1 LRPSEVTELLIDW
14 RNGDR
19 NALDKLMPVVYEELR
34 RLAKRYMAAERPG
47 HTLQTT
53 ALVNEAYCKLLNHNQ
68 MQWQNRAHFF
78 AIAAQVMRRL
88 LVDHARTR
96 RYAKRGGG
104 ARPISLDEVALVT
117 EERASDVL
125 ALDEAL
131 SRLANFDPRKGEI
144 VELRYFGGLS
154 VEEVADVLAV
164 SPITIKREWL
174 KAKAWLQRE
183 LDERHSD
190 AT

>member
-1 LRPSEVTELLIDW
+1 
-14 RNGDR
+14 
-19 NALDKLMPVVYEELR
+19 
-34 RLAKRYMAAERPG
+34 
-47 HTLQTT
+47 
-53 ALVNEAYCKLLNHNQ
+53 

-96 RYAKRGGG
+96 GYAKRGGG
-104 ARPISLDEVALVT
+104 ARRVPLDDVALVT
-117 EERASDVL
+117 DERAEGIL

-131 SRLANFDPRKGEI
+131 SQLAALDPRKSQI

-154 VEEVADVLAV
+154 TEETAGVLGVA
-164 SPITIKREWL
+164 PITVKREWL

-183 LDERHSD
+183 LDERQRD

>member
-78 AIAAQVMRRL
+78 AIAAQIMRRL

-104 ARPISLDEVALVT
+104 ARAVSLDEVALVT
-117 EERASDVL
+117 EARAADLL

-131 SRLANFDPRKGEI
+131 SRLTGFDPRKGEI

-183 LDERHSD
+183 LDERHGD

>member
-1 LRPSEVTELLIDW
+1 MGPSEITQLLSDW

-19 NALDKLMPVVYEELR
+19 TALNRLMPVVYEELR
-34 RLAKRYMAAERPG
+34 RLAGRYMGAERPG

-104 ARPISLDEVALVT
+104 ARAVSLDEVALVT
-117 EERASDVL
+117 EARAADVL

-131 SRLANFDPRKGEI
+131 SRLASFDPRKGEI

-154 VEEVADVLAV
+154 VEEVAGVLAL
-164 SPITIKREWL
+164 SSITIKREWL

-183 LDERHSD
+183 LDERQGD

>member
-1 LRPSEVTELLIDW
+1 MRPSEVTELLIDW

-78 AIAAQVMRRL
+78 AIAAQIMRRL

-104 ARPISLDEVALVT
+104 ARAVSLDEVALVT
-117 EERASDVL
+117 EARAADLL

-131 SRLANFDPRKGEI
+131 SRLTGFDPRKGEI

-183 LDERHSD
+183 LDERHGD

>member
-1 LRPSEVTELLIDW
+1 MGPSEITQLLSDW

-19 NALDKLMPVVYEELR
+19 TALNRLMPVVYQELR
-34 RLAKRYMAAERPG
+34 RLAGRYMGAERPG

-53 ALVNEAYCKLLNHNQ
+53 ALVNEAYCKLLNHTQ

-104 ARPISLDEVALVT
+104 ARAVSLDEVALVT
-117 EERASDVL
+117 EARAADVL

-131 SRLANFDPRKGEI
+131 SRLASFDPRKGEI

-154 VEEVADVLAV
+154 VEEVAGVLAL
-164 SPITIKREWL
+164 SSITIKREWL

-183 LDERHSD
+183 LDERQGD

>member
-1 LRPSEVTELLIDW
+1 MGPSEVTQLLIDW

-19 NALDKLMPVVYEELR
+19 SAVDKLMPIVYGELR
-34 RLAKRYMAAERPG
+34 RLARHYMDRERPG

-53 ALVNEAYCKLLNHNQ
+53 ALVNEAYCKLLDHRQ
-68 MQWQNRAHFF
+68 IQWQNRTHFF

-104 ARPISLDEVALVT
+104 ARAVPLDEVALVT
-117 EERASDVL
+117 EERADVVL
-125 ALDEAL
+125 AVDAAL
-131 SRLANFDPRKGEI
+131 SQLATLDLRKSQI
-144 VELRYFGGLS
+144 VELRYFGGLTT
-154 VEEVADVLAV
+154 EETADVLGVA
-164 SPITIKREWL
+164 PITIKREWL

-183 LDERHSD
+183 LNERPGD

>member
-183 LDERHSD
+183 LDEGHSD

>member
-1 LRPSEVTELLIDW
+1 MGPSEVTQLLIEW
-14 RNGDR
+14 RNGDQ
-19 NALDKLMPVVYEELR
+19 AAVDKLMPVVYEELR
-34 RLAKRYMAAERPG
+34 RLASRYMGRERSG

-53 ALVNEAYCKLLNHNQ
+53 ALVNEAYCKLLDHRQ

-96 RYAKRGGG
+96 GYAKRGGG
-104 ARPISLDEVALVT
+104 ARPVPLDYVALVT
-117 EERASDVL
+117 EERAEGIL
-125 ALDEAL
+125 AIDEAL
-131 SRLANFDPRKGEI
+131 SQLAALDPRKSQI

-154 VEEVADVLAV
+154 TEETAGVLGVA
-164 SPITIKREWL
+164 PITVKREWL

-183 LDERHSD
+183 LDERQRD

>member
-1 LRPSEVTELLIDW
+1 
-14 RNGDR
+14 
-19 NALDKLMPVVYEELR
+19 
-34 RLAKRYMAAERPG
+34 
-47 HTLQTT
+47 
-53 ALVNEAYCKLLNHNQ
+53 

-96 RYAKRGGG
+96 GYAKRGGG
-104 ARPISLDEVALVT
+104 ARPVPLDDVALVT
-117 EERASDVL
+117 EERAEGIL

-131 SRLANFDPRKGEI
+131 SQLAALDPRKSQI

-154 VEEVADVLAV
+154 TEETAGVLGVA
-164 SPITIKREWL
+164 PITVKREWL

-183 LDERHSD
+183 LDERQRD